1 MKSFIWINTVVICS
15 ISWISVSVAHSQIVN
30 VQPGHSVTLW
40 SPILTKNT
48 VTTWSRLTNKTTASC
63 ICFITSFKGN
73 AEFCDGFSNEKFE
86 MKDNNSGVY
95 LTIKKVDLSDS
106 RIYFCEFFNSGKSTY
121 YVTHLYVNGSEE
133 TQDDL
138 DTKSQ
143 TECNKTDK
151 TTYVMSLILGGLTV
165 FLLMVVTG
173 VIVSLGKRQAA
184 SSEKQD
190 PQLHENVDCDNLTA
204 AALSVFSPAVRS
216 RRPAS
221 QRQVETHVTYAAS
234 R

>member
-143 TECNKTDK
+143 T
-151 TTYVMSLILGGLTV
+151 
-165 FLLMVVTG
+165 
-173 VIVSLGKRQAA
+173 

-190 PQLHENVDCDNLTA
+190 PQLHENVDCDDLKA

>member
-143 TECNKTDK
+143 T
-151 TTYVMSLILGGLTV
+151 
-165 FLLMVVTG
+165 
-173 VIVSLGKRQAA
+173 

-190 PQLHENVDCDNLTA
+190 PQLHENVDSDDLKA

>member
-143 TECNKTDK
+143 KCNKTDK

-190 PQLHENVDCDNLTA
+190 PQLHENVDSDDLKA

>member
-1 MKSFIWINTVVICS
+1 MNVASSKGSTSKVDSSFLEH
-15 ISWISVSVAHSQIVN
+15 SWISVSVAQSQNVN
-30 VQPGHSVTLW
+30 VQPGQSVTLR
-40 SPILTKNT
+40 SPILNANT
-48 VTTWSRLTNKTTASC
+48 VMTWSRLINKTTASC
-63 ICFITSFKGN
+63 ICLMARSTDK
-73 AEFCDGFSNEKFE
+73 AQFCGGF
-86 MKDNNSGVY
+86 NNGTFQVEVNTTGVF
-95 LTIKKVDLSDS
+95 LTIKNVNLSDS
-106 RIYFCEFFNSGKSTY
+106 GIYFCEFFNRGNNVY
-121 YVTHLYVNGSEE
+121 YVIHLNVNGSEE

-138 DTKSQ
+138 DTMSQ
-143 TECNKTDK
+143 KCNKTDG

-173 VIVSLGKRQAA
+173 VIVSLGKREA
-184 SSEKQD
+184 D
-190 PQLHENVDCDNLTA
+190 PQLHENVDCDDLKA